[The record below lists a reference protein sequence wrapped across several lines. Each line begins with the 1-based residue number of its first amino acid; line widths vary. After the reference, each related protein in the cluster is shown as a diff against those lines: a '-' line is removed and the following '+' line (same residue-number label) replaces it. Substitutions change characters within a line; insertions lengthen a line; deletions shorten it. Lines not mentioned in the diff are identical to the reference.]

1 MLSAIVFVKGKT
13 YVVFVGRVPGVYD
26 TWEEACAQVHQYSGA
41 DHKAF
46 KHKMEV
52 EVAFM
57 KFWHIDDGNALQD
70 SSSSTYSTHSIS
82 SSSTP
87 STEESP
93 YYIGDVKYDLLK
105 YQLDIAIEQR
115 NHAIKIAKLNA
126 RMLNAVASQ
135 VLPDDELNKMAHL
148 NLGE

>member
-1 MLSAIVFVKGKT
+1 MGKT
-13 YVVFVGRVPGVYD
+13 YVVFVGRVPEAYD
-26 TWEEACAQVHQYSGA
+26 IWEEARAQVHQYFGVG
-41 DHKAF
+41 HKAF
-46 KHKMEV
+46 KHKMDA

-57 KFWHIDDGNALQD
+57 KFWQIDGGNVQQG
-70 SSSSTYSTHSIS
+70 SSSSTYSTHSSS

-93 YYIGDVKYDLLK
+93 YCTRDVKYNLLK

-115 NHAIKIAKLNA
+115 DHAMKIAKLNA
-126 RMLNAVASQ
+126 IMLNTVASQ
-135 VLPDDELNKMAHL
+135 VLPDDELNKISHL